1 MLTVFCNNLVFQV
14 STETQRGEMIF
25 LRLYSEL
32 EPAEDSSQG
41 SSGETALLGIRMSW
55 YSSVVSSIC
64 ARSVVPKVFLYQQ
77 QPRHLGT

>member
-41 SSGETALLGIRMSW
+41 SSGETAL
-55 YSSVVSSIC
+55 
-64 ARSVVPKVFLYQQ
+64 
-77 QPRHLGT
+77 